1 MGLAKFPEAFDIT
14 ETKKG
19 FFPYFFIKE
28 ENFDYSGPL
37 PPEKD
42 FNPEMMK
49 GKKKAEFDLWY
60 ADASRRVFN
69 FKK

>member
-1 MGLAKFPEAFDIT
+1 MGLAKFPGAFDIV

-28 ENFDYSGPL
+28 ENFDYVGRL

-42 FNPEMMK
+42 FNPERMD
-49 GKKKAEFDLWY
+49 GKKKEEFDL
-60 ADASRRVFN
+60 
-69 FKK
+69 